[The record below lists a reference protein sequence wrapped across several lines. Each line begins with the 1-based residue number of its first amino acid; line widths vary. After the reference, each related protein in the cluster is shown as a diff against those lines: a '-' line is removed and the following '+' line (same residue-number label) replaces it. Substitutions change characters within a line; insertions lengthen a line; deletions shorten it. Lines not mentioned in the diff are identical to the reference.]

1 MSRGLVERTA
11 ADRCPGV
18 LALHCA
24 EDGSLARIRLPGGR
38 ISPSQLEAVAAAAEI
53 GSGLV
58 ELTARANLQVRGL
71 PAAAGAELAGLLGGA
86 GLLPSPAHDRARNVL
101 ASPLAGRHPRSLAAT
116 DEVVLE
122 LDHGLCGDPALAA
135 LSGRFLFSVDDGS
148 GLALGHGADLTLVA
162 TPSTRRASSAFA
174 LTIAGTPT
182 TARAAPPEAAG
193 MALRAAR
200 AFLEVRAEH
209 GEDAWRMREIADG
222 AERVARRIGARTQAA
237 VAVPRAKP
245 GGRDHVLPGRL
256 AQSDGRAAVTA
267 LAPLG
272 RLDRGAV
279 GELAAVIRTY
289 GGDVR
294 LSPWRTLTV
303 VDLAKPRAD
312 ALARALETLGLV
324 VSAASGWAGLST
336 CAGLGFCGNARLDVQ
351 AAAERRAAE
360 RDEGAPTEHWSAC
373 ERRCGEAPNV
383 SIAVS
388 AGGCGLAVRAAGR
401 DRKVSTA
408 AEALALLGAEV
419 AHP

>member
-1 MSRGLVERTA
+1 MSRGSVERTA
-11 ADRCPGV
+11 ADRCPGI
-18 LALHCA
+18 LALHRA
-24 EDGSLARIRLPGGR
+24 EDGWLARIRLPGGR
-38 ISPSQLEAVAAAAEI
+38 ISPRQLEAVAAAAEI

-71 PAAAGAELAGLLGGA
+71 PAAAGAELPGLLGGA

-101 ASPLAGRHPRSLAAT
+101 ASPLAGRHPRSLATT

-122 LDHGLCGDPALAA
+122 LDRGLCGDPALSA

-162 TPSTRRASSAFA
+162 TPSARRASPAFA

-182 TARAAPPEAAG
+182 TLRVAPPEAAG
-193 MALRAAR
+193 TALRAAR
-200 AFLEVRAEH
+200 AFLEVQAEH
-209 GEDAWRMREIADG
+209 GEGAWRVREIADG
-222 AERVARRIGARTQAA
+222 AERVARRIGARTQA
-237 VAVPRAKP
+237 VAAPKAEVGA
-245 GGRDHVLPGRL
+245 RDHVLPGHRI
-256 AQSDGRAAVTA
+256 QNDGRAAVTA

-279 GELAAVIRTY
+279 GELAALTRAY

-303 VDLAKPRAD
+303 VDVAKPRAG
-312 ALARALETLGLV
+312 ALARALEALGLV
-324 VSAASGWAGLST
+324 VSAASGWTGLST
-336 CAGLGFCGNARLDVQ
+336 CAGLGFCANARLDVR

-360 RDEGAPTEHWSAC
+360 REVGAPTEHWSAC
-373 ERRCGEAPNV
+373 ERRCGEVPGV

-388 AGGCGLAVRAAGR
+388 AGGRGLAVRAAGQ

-419 AHP
+419 ARR